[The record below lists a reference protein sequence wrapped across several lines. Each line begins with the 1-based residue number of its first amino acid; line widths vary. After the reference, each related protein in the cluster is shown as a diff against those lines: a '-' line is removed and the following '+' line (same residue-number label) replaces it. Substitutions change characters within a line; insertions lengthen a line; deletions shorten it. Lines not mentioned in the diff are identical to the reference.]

1 MSDIFIMVRSHD
13 NRALTSVEGIPFRA
27 YLRYQGATL
36 AEEALELFYADAGF
50 DDLALGTY
58 TVAIR
63 HDRVEP
69 REASMEVS
77 IQRNDQVVMLTFV
90 YLEAERVL
98 LRTLS
103 SIEKRL

>member
-1 MSDIFIMVRSHD
+1 MSDIFIMVRSQD
-13 NRALTSVEGIPFRA
+13 NRALTSIDGIPFVA
-27 YLRYQGATL
+27 YLRQQGDTL

-50 DDLALGTY
+50 DDLALGDY
-58 TVAIR
+58 IVAIR

-69 REASMEVS
+69 KEAALEVS
-77 IQRNDQVVMLTFV
+77 IQRSDQVVMLTFV

-98 LRTLS
+98 LRTLA